1 MIIIRI
7 IREIHDP
14 VVGRYAVPLQRGA
27 QARRSAFRRGVE
39 ISMCLDS
46 TLTLPSM
53 TGLEPL
59 PRDQLRLAAAE
70 AELYRNTDP
79 AEIYVEESYRLVDL

>member
-1 MIIIRI
+1 MQFLCKEEHE
-7 IREIHDP
+7 RESL
-14 VVGRYAVPLQRGA
+14 RSGA
-27 QARRSAFRRGVE
+27 ACVE
-39 ISMCLDS
+39 ISKR
-46 TLTLPSM
+46 LPLLFLPFM